1 MLDLA
6 AMSALL
12 ITKGEALEAH
22 LVDAMQQAA
31 QLVRQEAQDE
41 IGVYQAGWV
50 QLADS
55 TEQQKARMGYSANA
69 PLLATGQ
76 LKNSFE
82 YNVSGLKAVI
92 GSNDRTIKYH
102 EFGTSKMPPR
112 PVLLTSV
119 TKKKNEI
126 IELIGQH
133 TANYLWAITA

>member
-1 MLDLA
+1 MIDLA

-12 ITKGEALEAH
+12 IARGEALEQH
-22 LVDAMQQAA
+22 LTVAIEEAA
-31 QLVRQEAQDE
+31 KLIQQEATDE
-41 IGVYQAGWV
+41 VGVYQTGWA

-55 TEQQKARMGYSANA
+55 TEQQKARKGYPANA

-82 YNVSGLKAVI
+82 YNVSGLNATI

-119 TKKKNEI
+119 TKKKDEI
-126 IELIGQH
+126 INLIGSH
-133 TANYLWAITA
+133 TANYL

>member
-1 MLDLA
+1 MIDLA
-6 AMSALL
+6 TMSALL
-12 ITKGEALEAH
+12 AAKAQSLPNELDQAMEKAAK
-22 LVDAMQQAA
+22 LVQ
-31 QLVRQEAQDE
+31 QEATDE
-41 IGVYQAGWV
+41 VGVYQTGWA

-55 TEQQKARMGYSANA
+55 TEAQKARKGYPANA

-82 YNVSGLKAVI
+82 YTVSGLNATI

-126 IELIGQH
+126 INLIGQH
-133 TANYLWAITA
+133 TANYL